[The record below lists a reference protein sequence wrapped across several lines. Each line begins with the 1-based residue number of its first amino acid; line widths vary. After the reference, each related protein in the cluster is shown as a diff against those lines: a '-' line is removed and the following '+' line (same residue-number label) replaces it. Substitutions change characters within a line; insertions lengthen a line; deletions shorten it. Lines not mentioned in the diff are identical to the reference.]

1 MIIARSMLASI
12 RGVNVWRT
20 LVLPGLLGST
30 ALAIA
35 VVGAI
40 LIGGGRGIDGVNGFV
55 EVLSGSSSSFLGGSA
70 PAGEL
75 YEQFGLTAQ
84 HMAEEANR
92 LLTRS
97 SA

>member
-1 MIIARSMLASI
+1 MNISRSMLASI

-55 EVLSGSSSSFLGGSA
+55 EVLSGSSSSFLGGLGLLAPLGFAFAAGLASA
-70 PAGEL
+70 VNPCG
-75 YEQFGLTAQ
+75 
-84 HMAEEANR
+84 
-92 LLTRS
+92 
-97 SA
+97 